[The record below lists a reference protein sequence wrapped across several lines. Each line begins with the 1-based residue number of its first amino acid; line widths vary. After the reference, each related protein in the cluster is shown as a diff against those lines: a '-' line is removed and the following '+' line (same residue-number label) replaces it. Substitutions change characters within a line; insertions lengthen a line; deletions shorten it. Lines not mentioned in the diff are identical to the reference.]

1 MSELR
6 VQSIDAKHIRV
17 SGIEP
22 FLTYCLQGLGEVLE
36 QRDLPSVR
44 GRLFPNPTAADQR
57 LNNDW
62 EKSVT
67 PELRHIFVTAGET
80 VFRDLTGLKEDA
92 QVPPQ
97 YEVTFP
103 AEHINAW
110 MSALNEAR
118 LILGERFHI
127 TEGDMDKIS
136 LEAPDEKTLAIVKV
150 EMLGAL
156 LYLFVELAMGDS
168 EVDRDGPK
176 DPV

>member
-6 VQSIDAKHIRV
+6 VEPFDAKHIRV

-22 FLTYCLQGLGEVLE
+22 FLTYCLQGLGEILE

-44 GRLFPNPTAADQR
+44 GRLFPHPTAVDR
-57 LNNDW
+57 KLNDDW
-62 EKSVT
+62 ETNVT

-80 VFRDLTGLKEDA
+80 VLRDLVGLKEDT

-103 AEHINAW
+103 AEHLNAW

-118 LILGERFHI
+118 LILGERFQI
-127 TEGDMDKIS
+127 KQDDMDKIS
-136 LEAPDEKTLAIVKV
+136 LEAPDERTLAVVKV
-150 EMLGAL
+150 EILGAL
-156 LYLFVELAMGDS
+156 LYLLVELAMGDS
-168 EVDRDGPK
+168 EVGRDEPK
-176 DPV
+176 DSV